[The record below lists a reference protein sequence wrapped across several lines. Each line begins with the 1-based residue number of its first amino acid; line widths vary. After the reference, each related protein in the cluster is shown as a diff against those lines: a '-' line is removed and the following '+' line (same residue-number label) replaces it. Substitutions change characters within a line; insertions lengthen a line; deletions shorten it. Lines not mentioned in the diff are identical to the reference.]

1 MSDIIHL
8 LPDSVANQIAA
19 GEVIQRPASAVKE
32 LLENAIDADA
42 TSISLV
48 IKDAGKSLIQVID
61 DGSGMSETD
70 ARLSFERHATSKIT
84 CADDLFNI
92 TTKGFRGEAL
102 ASIAA
107 IAQVELKTKKEGKEL
122 GSSILIEGSEVKEQ
136 EHCSCSKG
144 TSFSIKNLFY
154 NVPARRNFL
163 KSNVIEIKHIIDEF
177 QRVALVHPEIS
188 FSMFNNGNEVFN
200 LNKGSFRQRI
210 VSVFG
215 DKYNQ
220 KLVPVTEST
229 DIVSIEGFVTKPEFA
244 KKTRGEQ
251 FFFVNN
257 RFIKNAYLN
266 HAIQS
271 AFDQLLSKDQYPSY
285 FLKLTIDPSKIDI
298 NIHPTKTEIKF
309 EDERSIY
316 AIIRTAVK
324 QGLGKNNISPTLDF
338 EQESSFNIPIFRS
351 TDPIKVPSIKVNPDY
366 NPFSGVDKKS
376 TSNGQQFVKQNNKNW
391 ETLYQDFEV
400 NTEVIKAQQEITS
413 EEKQT
418 PSVPERAGNQTILT
432 SWDETEHETKKTFV
446 QLHQKYIFT
455 QLKSGFLIID
465 QQRAHER
472 ILFEHFVATIANN
485 KSSSQ
490 QLLFPETIDFSSSD
504 AELLLEIKNEI
515 AALGFIMDKVGR
527 NSFVVSAI
535 PSEIENLA
543 IKQIFETLLEQLK
556 SNNSELKLKK
566 VEHLASSLAKSSS
579 IKAGKSLSE
588 EEMSSLID
596 NLFACE
602 MPYSLLN
609 GKPTVITLTLDDLNK
624 QFQY

>member
-1 MSDIIHL
+1 MPDIIHL

-70 ARLSFERHATSKIT
+70 ARLSFERHATSKIKT
-84 CADDLFNI
+84 ADDLFKL

-107 IAQVELKTKKEGKEL
+107 IAQVELKTKKEGNEL
-122 GSSILIEGSEVKEQ
+122 GSSIFIEGSEVKEQ
-136 EHCSCSKG
+136 EHCSCAKG
-144 TSFSIKNLFY
+144 TSFSVKNLFY

-163 KSNVIEIKHIIDEF
+163 KSNPIEVKHIIDEF

-229 DIVSIEGFVTKPEFA
+229 DIVSIDGFVTKPEFA

-251 FFFVNN
+251 YFFVNN

-285 FLKLTIDPSKIDI
+285 FLKLTIDPTKIDI

-309 EDERSIY
+309 EDERAIY

-338 EQESSFNIPIFRS
+338 EQESSFNIPIFKS
-351 TDPIKVPSIKVNPDY
+351 TDPIKTPSIKVNPDY
-366 NPFSGVDKKS
+366 NPFSGVDKRLP
-376 TSNGQQFVKQNNKNW
+376 SNKQQFTKPNNKNW

-400 NTEVIKAQQEITS
+400 NTKVINPVSSTAQQEITS
-413 EEKQT
+413 VEKQ
-418 PSVPERAGNQTILT
+418 PNQTILT
-432 SWDETEHETKKTFV
+432 SWDETEHETKKTFI

-504 AELLLEIKNEI
+504 AELLLEIKSEI
-515 AALGFIMDKVGR
+515 TALGFIMDKVGR

-535 PSEIENLA
+535 PAEIENLA

-556 SNNSELKLKK
+556 SNSSELKLKK

-579 IKAGKSLSE
+579 IKSGQPLSE

-609 GKPTVITLTLDDLNK
+609 GKPTIITLTLEDLNK